1 MERLL
6 VVKIFLN
13 LKCQRFMKIY
23 IHFSQYEYNDFLS
36 SKHTHNNC
44 ANKHWVDVL
53 CLSFGSLIYCPIAN
67 AVKNLFF
74 I

>member
-1 MERLL
+1 
-6 VVKIFLN
+6 
-13 LKCQRFMKIY
+13 MKIY

-53 CLSFGSLIYCPIAN
+53 CLSFGSLIYCPIAKTLESSLLN
-67 AVKNLFF
+67 K
-74 I
+74 IKGYH